1 VSPTTAQHV
10 LDEFL
15 HSTNSPIAC
24 VLDGGQS
31 DVGIESTIV
40 DLTRLETIG
49 PVVLRPGQISVAQLA
64 QCLGRMPGLP
74 TPSDA
79 AAPRVSGSLE
89 AHYAPNTP
97 LVLIDSAEL
106 LPLLQRLDNAHI
118 AYALMHYSA
127 QYSAQYSMLTHEKQK
142 AMLDQQ
148 MPDHADAYAH
158 RLYSSLR
165 TLDAKNAELIVI
177 ECPPTGDEWQGVN
190 DRLRRAAFESSDVVE
205 RLLKR

>member
-1 VSPTTAQHV
+1 
-10 LDEFL
+10 
-15 HSTNSPIAC
+15 
-24 VLDGGQS
+24 
-31 DVGIESTIV
+31 
-40 DLTRLETIG
+40 
-49 PVVLRPGQISVAQLA
+49 
-64 QCLGRMPGLP
+64 M
-74 TPSDA
+74 
-79 AAPRVSGSLE
+79 SGSLE

-97 LVLIDSAEL
+97 LVLIDSADL

-127 QYSAQYSMLTHEKQK
+127 QYSMLTHEKQK
-142 AMLDQQ
+142 TKLDQQ

-205 RLLKR
+205 RLLQR